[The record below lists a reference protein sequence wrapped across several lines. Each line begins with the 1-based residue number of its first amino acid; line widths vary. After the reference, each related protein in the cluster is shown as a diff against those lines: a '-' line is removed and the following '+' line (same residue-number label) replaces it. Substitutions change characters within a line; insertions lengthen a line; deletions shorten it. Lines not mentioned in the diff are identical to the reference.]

1 MQFVDVIF
9 TFTGSKHSSRLYYIS
24 IGWYDR
30 GWYDRDIVFF
40 FERPPLP
47 LSKSGALICN
57 YIDMHIKCVAL
68 LNLYK
73 LHKYHP
79 PPPPLT
85 PYLNHTLCNF
95 VWCFKCQNRDILSD
109 FVIIH
114 ANVNYF

>member
-9 TFTGSKHSSRLYYIS
+9 TFTGSKHSARLYYIS
-24 IGWYDR
+24 MG
-30 GWYDRDIVFF
+30 GYDRDIGFF

-47 LSKSGALICN
+47 LSKSGPLICN

-79 PPPPLT
+79 PPPTYP
-85 PYLNHTLCNF
+85 
-95 VWCFKCQNRDILSD
+95 IS
-109 FVIIH
+109 
-114 ANVNYF
+114 